1 VWANWTL
8 GIGGA
13 DSTSRTEESAAMTG
27 SRDSSK
33 RRDSAFPE
41 HRIRRSRARTP
52 APTCRRKG
60 RCQQCTASCGGWNV
74 RPDPAL

>member
-1 VWANWTL
+1 VRANWTL

-41 HRIRRSRARTP
+41 HRIRRSKADTP
-52 APTCRRKG
+52 APDAAGQGC
-60 RCQQCTASCGGWNV
+60 CQWCTASCSGWNV

>member
-1 VWANWTL
+1 
-8 GIGGA
+8 
-13 DSTSRTEESAAMTG
+13 MTG

-52 APTCRRKG
+52 APDAAGQGC
-60 RCQQCTASCGGWNV
+60 CQWCTASCSGWNV